1 MVPLP
6 SISEKTK
13 EKLIFSSLLITLL
26 VIFWSL
32 SFQFSSLTRSVLG
45 LSAKPLLTLNF
56 YDVGQGDAILIEKGE
71 TQILVDGGPDDK
83 ILSYLGEKLP
93 PWDRKIELM
102 VLTHPHA
109 DHLTGLLSVLE
120 RYEVERILFY
130 PVSYDTKGYQK
141 FLEAIVEEGAVIWRG
156 ESGGVLSLSGVSF
169 RVLSPQATET
179 QRLLEAQNVNNAS
192 VVLALAFGEFD
203 ALLLGDAERE
213 AQIQLVAAVSEVE
226 VLKIA
231 HQGAQD
237 AAYEPLLSQAS
248 PELAV
253 ISVGKNRYGHPHQAT
268 LNLLER
274 LGVKVLRTD
283 LSGTIKVMS
292 DGDKFWYTSER

>member
-6 SISEKTK
+6 SISAKTK
-13 EKLIFSSLLITLL
+13 EKLIFGTLATTLL
-26 VIFWSL
+26 AIVWAL
-32 SFQFSSLTRSVLG
+32 SFQFVAP
-45 LSAKPLLTLNF
+45 LSGGTPLLTLSF

-71 TQILVDGGPDDK
+71 IQVLVDGGPEDE
-83 ILSYLGEKLP
+83 ILSYLGKDLP

-141 FLEAIVEEGAVIWRG
+141 FLKAIVEEGAVIWKG
-156 ESGGVLSLSGVSF
+156 ESGGVFSLSGISF
-169 RVLSPQATET
+169 RVLSPKATET
-179 QRLLEAQNVNNAS
+179 QKLLEAQNVNNAS
-192 VVLALAFGEFD
+192 VVLSLTFGEFD
-203 ALLLGDAERE
+203 ALLLGDAEKE
-213 AQIQLVAAVSEVE
+213 AQNRFVPLVSEVE

-237 AAYEPLLSQAS
+237 AAYEPLLRQAS

-253 ISVGKNRYGHPHQAT
+253 ISVGKNKYGHPHQST
-268 LNLLER
+268 RSLLAE
-274 LGVKVLRTD
+274 LGIKVLRTD

-292 DGDKFWYTSER
+292 DGKKFWYTLER